1 MTTSDGKYSLSKLAL
16 LYTQIPPPEFQALVE
31 SIREGGLRRP
41 ITLWRG
47 QIVDGRHRYEACLQ
61 AGVEPHFVE
70 LPGDADALS
79 YVLDENSARRHM
91 SDSQRAIAAH
101 RTWEEAASGWA
112 GLGLLDRESA
122 NLPSLTL
129 QQAADLFHVSRR
141 LVVHAG
147 GIFGKDSQ
155 AVPELRQAADQ
166 GVVAVSDAS
175 RVVGQPPEVQ
185 LRALEMVRGG
195 RFKTVARAAEM
206 ALQGT
211 RDPQPD
217 EGPGILLPE
226 QPPGSVTLHCSAL
239 GDLHRLVERESVN
252 AIITNPP
259 TSQGSLGTL
268 PDLAAFAAH
277 ALNPGGAM
285 VVLASAEHLPEV
297 LEHLRHPELPWVCEL
312 DLVFDQPWTRLRG
325 KYRLELT
332 RRPLLVFGKAG
343 FRLSG
348 GNDLVRVPRT
358 EEAPT
363 QARQLIAGMTLIVDQ
378 FTQHGQVVCDP
389 ITMGRDT
396 EAFAALGAGRRFI
409 GAGEDQTAMDRIGHR
424 LAGAGISDTSSG

>member
-1 MTTSDGKYSLSKLAL
+1 MTTSDGSYPLSKLAL
-16 LYTQIPPPEFQALVE
+16 LYTEIPPPEFQAMVE
-31 SIREGGLRRP
+31 SIRTGGLRRP

-47 QIVDGRHRYEACLQ
+47 QIIDGRHRYEACLQ

-70 LPGDADALS
+70 LPDDADAFN
-79 YVLDENSARRHM
+79 YVMDENSARRHM
-91 SDSQRAIAAH
+91 SDSQRAVAAH
-101 RTWEEAASGWA
+101 RTREEAASGWA
-112 GLGLLDRESA
+112 GLGLADGERA

-147 GIFGKDSQ
+147 RIFGTDSR

-166 GVVAVSDAS
+166 GAIAVSDAS
-175 RVVGQPPEVQ
+175 LVVDQPPEVQ
-185 LRALEMVRGG
+185 LRALEMVENGTS
-195 RFKTVARAAEM
+195 KTVSRAAKV
-206 ALQGT
+206 ALT
-211 RDPQPD
+211 EARDPLID
-217 EGPGILLPE
+217 EGSGILLPE
-226 QPPGSVTLHCSAL
+226 LPPGSVTLHRSAL
-239 GDLHRLVERESVN
+239 GDLHRLVERESVD

-259 TSQGSLGTL
+259 TSKGSLATL

-277 ALNPGGAM
+277 ALKPGGAM

-297 LEHLRHPELPWVCEL
+297 LENLHHPELLWVCEL
-312 DLVFDQPWTRLRG
+312 DLVFDQPWARLRG
-325 KYRLELT
+325 KHRLELT

-343 FRLSG
+343 FRISG

-363 QARQLIAGMTLIVDQ
+363 QARQLIAGMTLVVER

-389 ITMGRDT
+389 VTMGRDT
-396 EAFAALGAGRRFI
+396 VAFAALGAGRRFI
-409 GAGEDQTAMDRIGHR
+409 GAGEDQAAMDRLRHR
-424 LAGAGISDTSSG
+424 LEGAGISDTSSG